1 LDRLLE
7 IFHNRESLFLQRRNV
22 APNPCEDFRP
32 RHAPKG
38 ARDLLVDF
46 HHPDVLFGLIIRIR
60 YAKIGH
66 KSKYRILVLIQAIQ

>member
-1 LDRLLE
+1 MEMGTHGTPTSALVP
-7 IFHNRESLFLQRRNV
+7 RRV
-22 APNPCEDFRP
+22 IRALCEDFRP